1 MQKTARELLQG
12 QQLQWI
18 RPDDH
23 IDKALQ
29 KMVQA
34 DLTSLPVVEVTEK
47 ATVGPIKGFV
57 DVVDLV
63 AFLATVGTRPLINPY
78 GGEESRLLTTD
89 DVVMLSYRSR
99 EFRIT
104 NTVEVSD
111 FCKRNPLH
119 KVNQNIPL
127 KDLIAF
133 FGKPHESVHRVA
145 VVDDNHNL
153 IGVITQS
160 MLIRTIAKDLADAAQ
175 LRALKVD
182 SLHCTPANEIATIAS
197 DVSAFEAFM
206 KMHKEGVSSLAVV
219 SKTGDICDNI
229 SATDLKGVVTDF
241 KFLLLPVSDFLL
253 QTRNRIIGKKKRE
266 GLVHCNRD
274 NTMLDLINLTCMN
287 GVHRL
292 YALDDQGKP
301 SGVISLTD
309 MCRSL
314 AQVLV

>member
-1 MQKTARELLQG
+1 LL
-12 QQLQWI
+12 
-18 RPDDH
+18 H
-23 IDKALQ
+23 
-29 KMVQA
+29 
-34 DLTSLPVVEVTEK
+34 
-47 ATVGPIKGFV
+47 
-57 DVVDLV
+57 DVV
-63 AFLATVGTRPLINPY
+63 ALI
-78 GGEESRLLTTD
+78 
-89 DVVMLSYRSR
+89 SY
-99 EFRIT
+99 
-104 NTVEVSD
+104 VPD

-133 FGKPHESVHRVA
+133 FGKPHESIRRVA

-153 IGVITQS
+153 IGVMTQS
-160 MLIRTIAKDLADAAQ
+160 MLIRTIAKDLADAPQ

-182 SLHCTPANEIATIAS
+182 SLDSTPVNKIATVTS

-241 KFLLLPVSDFLL
+241 RFLLLPVSDFLL
-253 QTRNRIIGKKKRE
+253 QTRNQIIGKKKKKKRD

-274 NTMLDLINLTCMN
+274 NTLLDLINLTCMN

-309 MCRSL
+309 MCHSL
-314 AQVLV
+314 AQILV